1 MLYRASIWHIHA
13 IAHVESIVQLV
24 TQASMAHLT
33 QDIAEIAH
41 LLKLERFHRDTGQ
54 WEQCRAAFHPDNS
67 KTHVDVAW
75 FVLGLH
81 YSSHQ

>member
-1 MLYRASIWHIHA
+1 
-13 IAHVESIVQLV
+13 
-24 TQASMAHLT
+24 MAPLT

-75 FVLGLH
+75 FVLSPDRSQPHELTLCPGISAASTTFWH
-81 YSSHQ
+81 GRQKHGRER